1 MKRRFIWTRFC
12 SSFVFVPFINFNNN
26 NFYDKVGETND
37 NWYDEVCE
45 TNENIQQYE
54 PTESNHKEPQLY
66 TDLNIPN

>member
-12 SSFVFVPFINFNNN
+12 SSFVFVPFINFNNS
-26 NFYDKVGETND
+26 D
-37 NWYDEVCE
+37 WYDEVCE